1 MDEPSDSTTVP
12 SEASDRARLIGVISD
27 THGLLRSQVFEVF
40 RGVRHILHAGDVGDP
55 NILVDLSVL
64 APVTAVWGNMDGPD
78 VRAVTEEAREL
89 VLFDTAISL
98 IHGHQTLEHSGLGR
112 HFPGAKV
119 IIHGHTHT
127 PANRNVGGVLVLN
140 PGAAGPMRP
149 GKPVTVALLRL
160 SPDGPRARH
169 IHLPAD

>member
-1 MDEPSDSTTVP
+1 MDELGDSTALP
-12 SEASDRARLIGVISD
+12 FDASGGSELIGVISD
-27 THGLLRSQVFEVF
+27 THGLLRPQVFEAF

-78 VRAVTEEAREL
+78 VRAVTEEAREI
-89 VLFDTAISL
+89 VLFGTSISV
-98 IHGHQTLEHSGLGR
+98 IHGHQTLDHSGLGR

-119 IIHGHTHT
+119 IVHGHTHT
-127 PANRNVGGVLVLN
+127 PSQGHVDGVLVLN
-140 PGAAGPMRP
+140 PGAAGPRRP

-160 SPDGPRARH
+160 APGGPAAHH
-169 IHLPAD
+169 IHLAGA